1 MRARESAR
9 GFTLIELMVVVIAV
23 GIMAG
28 FALDRLLPLV
38 GRAQRV
44 AFLQV
49 EAQLKSALL
58 LEAADRIT
66 HGESATLPE
75 LARVNPMSLLLDPP
89 SNYIGALALPEPDRI
104 PGHTWYYDKRDGRL
118 VYRVG
123 RFTRFKP
130 LNGPDNRVEFRV
142 DFVFRDRNGD
152 GKFEASRDEFDGLRL
167 VSLHAFDWPD

>member
-1 MRARESAR
+1 MRTRESAR

-49 EAQLKSALL
+49 EGQLKSALL

-66 HGESATLPE
+66 HGESSTLPQ
-75 LARVNPMSLLLDPP
+75 LTSVNPMSLLLDPP
-89 SNYIGALALPEPDRI
+89 SNYIGALAWPDPDKI
-104 PGHTWYYDKRDGRL
+104 AGHTWYYDEHGKCL

-123 RFTRFKP
+123 KFTRFKA
-130 LNGPDNRVEFRV
+130 LKGPDNRIEFRV
-142 DFVFRDRNGD
+142 DFAYRDRNGD
-152 GKFEASRDEFDGLRL
+152 GKFEAGRDEFDGLRL
-167 VSLHAFDWPD
+167 VPLYAFDWPD